1 MGQNCTKSMTFE
13 DYVNHK
19 HVRINCVDDYH
30 NSRLAVNG
38 IGIDSLYNHLVKE
51 KYAYDGMLVPTKGP
65 MNIFAK
71 YGYDL
76 IPNIVSQ
83 QSLLNHQNEF
93 VIVHNR
99 QSEYDTWNDP
109 KASSGAMAGPDDRG
123 PGHVFMTTKNMDW
136 HLFNVISFGVKQTD
150 LEFLERMKE
159 AATMYAESRE
169 WKRTGLFF
177 HCFPL
182 NSVQS
187 LHLHI
192 VNLDRVDVHYHRQ
205 QNKNLPLDAV
215 ITELKKY
222 AV

>member
-1 MGQNCTKSMTFE
+1 MTFE
-13 DYVNHK
+13 DYINHK

-30 NSRLAVNG
+30 NARLNMNQ
-38 IGIDSLYNHLVKE
+38 IGIDKLYEHLVNGEYVANGK
-51 KYAYDGMLVPTKGP
+51 LVPHKGP

-76 IPNIVSQ
+76 IPNPVLQ
-83 QSLLNHQNEF
+83 HSLLNHQNEF

-109 KASSGAMAGPDDRG
+109 KASSGAMAGPDNGG

-136 HLFNVISFGVKQTD
+136 HLFNVLTFGMKQTD
-150 LEFLERMKE
+150 LEFLERMEE
-159 AATMYAESRE
+159 AATMYANSRG
-169 WKRTGLFF
+169 WKRTGMYF

-182 NSVQS
+182 NSVPS

-192 VNLDRVDVHYHRQ
+192 VNLDREFTTTDR
-205 QNKNLPLDAV
+205 
-215 ITELKKY
+215 
-222 AV
+222 